1 MDKLNLD
8 SIMTDEFGKTGTII
22 DKVAKVEE
30 EHEEMLNEYMEGNEE
45 LMFSETLDCIQA
57 TRSFLVYQCEKLG
70 TETVAR
76 YLADWTAKQENR
88 KRKYLKNDKDSLC
101 NICKYKNCW
110 YGCESNSFQAKKITL
125 CGKFAKKE
133 EKQWNAK

>member
-8 SIMTDEFGKTGTII
+8 SIMTDEFGKFGTII
-22 DKVAKVEE
+22 DKVEKVEE

-45 LMFSETLDCIQA
+45 AMFSETLDCIQA

-70 TETVAR
+70 VETVAR

-88 KRKYLKNDKDSLC
+88 KHKYLKGDK
-101 NICKYKNCW
+101 
-110 YGCESNSFQAKKITL
+110 
-125 CGKFAKKE
+125 
-133 EKQWNAK
+133 

>member
-1 MDKLNLD
+1 MKKLKLD
-8 SIMTDEFGKTGTII
+8 EIMTDEFGKFGTIV
-22 DKVAKVEE
+22 DKVEKVEE

-70 TETVAR
+70 VDTVAR

-88 KRKYLKNDKDSLC
+88 KHKYLKGDK
-101 NICKYKNCW
+101 
-110 YGCESNSFQAKKITL
+110 
-125 CGKFAKKE
+125 
-133 EKQWNAK
+133 